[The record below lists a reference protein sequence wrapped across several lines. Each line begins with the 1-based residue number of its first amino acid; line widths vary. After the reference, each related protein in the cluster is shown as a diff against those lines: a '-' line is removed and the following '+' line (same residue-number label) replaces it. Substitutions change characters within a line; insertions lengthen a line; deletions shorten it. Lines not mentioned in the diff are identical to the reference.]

1 MFFAE
6 HTAIIADLAA
16 EFGAPSITGETPLKK
31 RQAIV
36 DAFQAGEHPL
46 VLLNWK
52 AGGVGI
58 TLTKASHVAAL
69 ELPWTPGIM
78 DQGED
83 RCHRIG
89 QLDRVNAWY
98 LLARGT
104 LDWAVWDLIANK
116 REIAREALGD

>member
-1 MFFAE
+1 VRC
-6 HTAIIADLAA
+6 
-16 EFGAPSITGETPLKK
+16 SITGETPLKK

-36 DAFQAGEHPL
+36 DDFQAGKYPL

-52 AGGVGI
+52 AGGVGL
-58 TLTKASHVAAL
+58 TLTRASNVAAL

-89 QLDRVNAWY
+89 QLGPVNAWY

-104 LDWAVWDLIANK
+104 LDWSVWSLIEGK